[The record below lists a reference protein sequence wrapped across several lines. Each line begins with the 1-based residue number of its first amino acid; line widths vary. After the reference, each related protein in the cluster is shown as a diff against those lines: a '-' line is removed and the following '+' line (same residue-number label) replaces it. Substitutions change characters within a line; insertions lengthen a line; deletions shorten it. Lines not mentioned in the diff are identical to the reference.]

1 MCGICRAIN
10 GAFGNELTE
19 EEYHLKTVFIVRR
32 MFEGKSKNIFIIIFM
47 ILVK

>member
-10 GAFGNELTE
+10 GAFGNELI
-19 EEYHLKTVFIVRR
+19 EEYHMKTLFIVRR
-32 MFEGKSKNIFIIIFM
+32 MIEGKSKNIFIIIFM